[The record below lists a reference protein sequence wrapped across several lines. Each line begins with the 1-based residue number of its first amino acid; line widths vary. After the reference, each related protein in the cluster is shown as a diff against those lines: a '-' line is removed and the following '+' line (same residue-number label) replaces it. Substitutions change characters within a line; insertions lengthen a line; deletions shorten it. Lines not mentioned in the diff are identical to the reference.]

1 MNEMEIIEFEN
12 LPSNKTPINSVNL
25 NKLQTNAKEAIKNR
39 KPTIELLTVSSSAPT
54 ECNIGDK
61 YYNTTTSKIYTATAE
76 NTWGTEGENP
86 TSLYLYVDLE
96 HKELYYF
103 NGTTFVSYGGGSG
116 GAGGDTLPIGAV
128 IRWDSDVLPK
138 SGEWLWLDTEYK
150 ETDYPELAEF
160 CGGRFNLET
169 TPTGYFRTPKS
180 SGLVG
185 VGKDINDTDFDTLGK
200 TGGEKTHTLTRAEMP
215 THEHD
220 VIGSVNTTS
229 GGQRYYI
236 MQNVGISDNQSGT
249 IGTSTTS
256 GGGQPHNNLQP
267 YIVTNYIIKAK
278 NTVVVKGEVIQETG
292 TASETNVYSSVAM
305 DNKLK
310 TNIVT
315 GQEVAT
321 NEYVDGKQVF
331 VKKIDI
337 GALPNATTSKIA
349 TGLSNVTIV
358 KPVFGYATHSN
369 GTTINL
375 PHLAINNLN
384 ACVGLNYTAANEID
398 INTGSDRSDFTG
410 YVEVYYT
417 KK

>member
-1 MNEMEIIEFEN
+1 MSNIKISELTEATEANENDLLMIIQN
-12 LPSNKTPINSVNL
+12 
-25 NKLQTNAKEAIKNR
+25 
-39 KPTIELLTVSSSAPT
+39 
-54 ECNIGDK
+54 
-61 YYNTTTSKIYTATAE
+61 
-76 NTWGTEGENP
+76 GENKKIKA
-86 TSLYLYVDLE
+86 SKV
-96 HKELYYF
+96 
-103 NGTTFVSYGGGSG
+103 GTGQAGG
-116 GAGGDTLPIGAV
+116 GGDTLPIGAV

-169 TPTGYFRTPKS
+169 TPTGYFRSAKS

-200 TGGEKTHTLTRAEMP
+200 TGGEKTHTLTVDEMP
-215 THEHD
+215 SHKHELIVD
-220 VIGSVNTTS
+220 KQQGGVNAALQPTWGTAYSSKDSGSISNT
-229 GGQRYYI
+229 
-236 MQNVGISDNQSGT
+236 
-249 IGTSTTS
+249 

-278 NTVVVKGEVIQETG
+278 NTAIIKGEVIQETG
-292 TASETNVYSSVAM
+292 TASETNVYSAVAV
-305 DNKLK
+305 DNKIK

-321 NEYVDGKQVF
+321 NEYVDGKQIF

-337 GALPNATTSKIA
+337 GALPNATTSVIE
-349 TGLSNVTIV
+349 TGLSNVTVV
-358 KPVFGYATHSN
+358 KPVFGYAIHIN

-375 PHLAINNLN
+375 PHLAVNNMA
-384 ACVGLNYTAANEID
+384 ACVGLNYTSANKID

-417 KK
+417 KN